1 MVGQAL
7 PPANSWFEP
16 AVGTRKRLPHP
27 VFRPCQAAGLQR
39 GV

>member
-16 AVGTRKRLPHP
+16 AVGRRKRLPHP
-27 VFRPCQAAGLQR
+27 VLRSCQAVVVWR